1 MPIGDAKQLGAAL
14 QRERKRQRLTQ
25 TRLAEK
31 AGLRQQ
37 TISAVEG
44 GKPRSELQIIF
55 DIMTALGLEI
65 SLSARQAGFAIGA
78 VREVMAKIIE
88 ALPAASQ
95 TIRAEMDD
103 AVPKAMVQAILSAA
117 TRRAGQLEDYLSAR

>member
-1 MPIGDAKQLGAAL
+1 MTIRDAKQLGAAL
-14 QRERKRQRLTQ
+14 QRERKRQGLTQ

-44 GKPRSELQIIF
+44 GKPRSELQVIF

-65 SLSARQAGFAIGA
+65 SLTSRDAGIT
-78 VREVMAKIIE
+78 
-88 ALPAASQ
+88 P
-95 TIRAEMDD
+95 D
-103 AVPKAMVQAILSAA
+103 
-117 TRRAGQLEDYLSAR
+117 LEDIF